1 MKENRFKQYIYWGI
15 TALAVI
21 GIAIGFSFLINQ
33 FKVVRQNIS
42 LIIRVL
48 MPVIYGGVMAF
59 LLNPVYNK
67 IYVLLT
73 RLLKKGIKNRSLVR
87 KVSVTLSTL
96 TCVFLVLFVITAL
109 IWMIIP
115 QIIQSIIDMINNL
128 PKDLTTTSAYAWIEN
143 LVRDNP
149 DIELW
154 IRENYTDWL
163 AQLTDLRSSSLFTDA
178 QEYIRRFSDGLMSVI
193 REVFNFIIGLIVM
206 MYLLNMKPQLI
217 AQSKK
222 LCYGLFSLEMA
233 NSIIEEARYI
243 KQVFSNFIVGKI
255 IDSIIIGIINYLFM
269 SIIKMPY
276 SLLISVVVGVTN
288 VIPFFGPFIGAIP
301 SIIILLLVS
310 PFSAL
315 QFAVWILILQQIDG
329 NIIGP
334 KILGQTTGL
343 PSFWILFSILLF
355 GGLFGIVGMIIA
367 VPTWAVIYRNLSK
380 LTNHK
385 LKGRQLAVESSAY
398 TQLDYI
404 DEQTGAYIKLEETP
418 Q

>member
-21 GIAIGFSFLINQ
+21 GIAIGFSFFINQ

-243 KQVFSNFIVGKI
+243 RQVFSNFIVGKI